1 VIAAPFFGFEMV
13 TVFGLEL
20 SPVTPKTSFPK
31 LILVGEALGAV
42 EAAITPAA
50 DASKN
55 ISEKLRPAIG
65 RANDLLKRIDRLL
78 PERQCQTTS
87 NSVRTA

>member
-1 VIAAPFFGFEMV
+1 VILELKSVIDAPFFGLEIL

-20 SPVTPKTSFPK
+20 SPVTPKTTFPK
-31 LILVGEALGAV
+31 LILFGDALSAV

-55 ISEKLRPAIG
+55 ISEKLRTAIG
-65 RANDLLKRIDRLL
+65 RATDLCKRIDRLL
-78 PERQCQTTS
+78 PKRQ
-87 NSVRTA
+87 

>member
-1 VIAAPFFGFEMV
+1 ML
-13 TVFGLEL
+13 TVFGLEV

-31 LILVGEALGAV
+31 LILVGDALGAV

-55 ISEKLRPAIG
+55 ISDKLTPAIG

-78 PERQCQTTS
+78 PISCLS
-87 NSVRTA
+87 VNISPANSANRIQ